1 MSPLILLVAAGAL
14 ALMGGILL
22 AVLLRA
28 GRPNDALGWG
38 GYGLAAALFAVAS
51 ILTLLARGPAGP
63 PTPPEGANLPPA
75 ALFDTERGKPAPDFS
90 YRLLR
95 GGTERLSDLRGRVV
109 LVNLWATWCAPCL
122 RELPDLARLQQRYE
136 SLGLTVLTL
145 SREDEATVR
154 NFVDSTALS
163 TTVGLISPETPLPD
177 PYARLGDYLP
187 SSFFIDRSGVLI
199 DAHVGA
205 LRYEDF
211 EQRLSGLL
219 QPTLAA
225 R

>member
-1 MSPLILLVAAGAL
+1 MSPLILLLAAGVL
-14 ALMGGILL
+14 ALMGGVLL

-28 GRPNDALGWG
+28 GKPHDALGWG

-51 ILTLLARGPAGP
+51 ILTLLARGPDVP
-63 PTPPEGANLPPA
+63 PRPPASALVPPA
-75 ALFDTERGKPAPDFS
+75 ALRDTERGQPAPDFQ
-90 YRLLR
+90 YRPLG

-122 RELPDLARLQQRYE
+122 RELPDLSRLQQRYE
-136 SLGLTVLTL
+136 GLGLTVLTL
-145 SREDEATVR
+145 SAEDEATVR
-154 NFVDSTALS
+154 AFVETTPLA
-163 TTVGLISPETPLPD
+163 TTVGLVSPDAPLPD
-177 PYARLGDYLP
+177 PYARLGEFLP
-187 SSFFIDRSGVLI
+187 SSFFIDRSGVLL

-205 LRYEDF
+205 LRYEDL
-211 EQRLSGLL
+211 EQRLAGLL